1 MDEPG
6 GPCLADVTRILVL
19 WNCQVVDSD
28 SDTGPAFTQHCKSD
42 PWTLVALN

>member
-6 GPCLADVTRILVL
+6 GPCLADATCMLVL
-19 WNCQVVDSD
+19 WNCQVVGSNG
-28 SDTGPAFTQHCKSD
+28 DTSLALTQHCKND